1 MIHRK
6 PQKLCVSIGAK
17 CISNLQYRLPLWT
30 CFTPLPSSSLPRSPI
45 LFKSLSKPA
54 NGSPLL
60 LCVYIALSLSRFL
73 LSNDTYATTNS
84 KYKTGINNMG
94 CTLMARGLSLSL
106 VSVLLLV
113 FDPRAA
119 CLKNGYSRHPA
130 RPIIITP
137 HNRSDAEPQQV
148 ISSICMP
155 RRLRK

>member
-1 MIHRK
+1 MFPLVQNAYPTCNIVFLYGLALRHCLPPLSLVR
-6 PQKLCVSIGAK
+6 LFFSRVSP
-17 CISNLQYRLPLWT
+17 NRPT
-30 CFTPLPSSSLPRSPI
+30 V
-45 LFKSLSKPA
+45 
-54 NGSPLL
+54 LL
-60 LCVYIALSLSRFL
+60 YFCVYILLSLSRFL

-137 HNRSDAEPQQV
+137 HNRSDADPQQV